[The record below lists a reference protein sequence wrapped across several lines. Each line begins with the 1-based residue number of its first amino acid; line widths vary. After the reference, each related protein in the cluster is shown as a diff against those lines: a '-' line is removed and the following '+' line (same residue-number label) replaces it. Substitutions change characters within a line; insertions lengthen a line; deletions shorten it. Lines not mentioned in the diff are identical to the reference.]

1 MNDKELTGLLKN
13 DPQKGFEAVIRQYSA
28 YVMKIARTRLDRVC
42 AREDIEETVSDVF
55 FKFYCAG
62 KERGFEIPSVKGF
75 LAVIAQRHCTD
86 VFRRMSKSVETLD
99 YSELENIIADA
110 QSSGDEE
117 RLAEALK
124 QLGEP
129 DCNISMSKS
138 TEGSDMPDFD
148 TEQEKLDYIK
158 ENWDNEKVTHETLE
172 AEGEKLFSLDRI
184 ANVVIDDVVYTIEL
198 NG

>member
-42 AREDIEETVSDVF
+42 AREDIEEAVSDVF

-86 VFRRMSKSVETLD
+86 VFRRMSKSAETLD
-99 YSELENIIADA
+99 YSELENIIADT
-110 QSSGDEE
+110 QSSGDGE
-117 RLAEALK
+117 RLVEALK

-129 DCNISMSKS
+129 DCNIFMRKYYFGQKNKDIAKELGMRPGTVNSRISR
-138 TEGSDMPDFD
+138 GL
-148 TEQEKLDYIK
+148 EKLKKI
-158 ENWDNEKVTHETLE
+158 LE
-172 AEGEKLFSLDRI
+172 EGKL
-184 ANVVIDDVVYTIEL
+184 
-198 NG
+198 